1 MLVCLAVP
9 MWFVSGS
16 AFAKNVWDGVYTS
29 TQAQR
34 GQIAYTQYCVTCHK
48 ADLVGID
55 GAMKGDSFMER
66 RREDSLETTASL
78 VIEDSE
84 RGLKAAMEAGIRCI
98 IVPNEFTRRS
108 NFAGAY
114 RVAENLTDLLKEL
127 RMKTEN

>member
-1 MLVCLAVP
+1 M
-9 MWFVSGS
+9 
-16 AFAKNVWDGVYTS
+16 
-29 TQAQR
+29 
-34 GQIAYTQYCVTCHK
+34 QYCVTCHK

-66 RREDSLETTASL
+66 RREDSLATTASL

-84 RGLKAAMEAGIRCI
+84 RGLKASMEAGIRCI

-114 RVAENLTDLLKEL
+114 KVAENLTDLLKEL